1 MAYDEFDKKLGE
13 ILRAERDSARLSQQD
28 MADRLGLTKM
38 TISHWEKGNRSIKAS
53 SLSHC
58 YLCRTIYGSAVR
70 LFRPEY
76 ERFNRRMT

>member
-13 ILRAERDSARLSQQD
+13 ILRAERESARLSQQD

-53 SLSHC
+53 SLKDYCSVLGITVQ
-58 YLCRTIYGSAVR
+58 YV
-70 LFRPEY
+70 
-76 ERFNRRMT
+76 FNLMEDDHG

>member
-38 TISHWEKGNRSIKAS
+38 TISHWENGNRSIKAS
-53 SLSHC
+53 SLKDYCSVLGITVQ
-58 YLCRTIYGSAVR
+58 YVFDLMEADNG
-70 LFRPEY
+70 
-76 ERFNRRMT
+76 

>member
-38 TISHWEKGNRSIKAS
+38 TISHWENGNRSIKAS
-53 SLSHC
+53 SLKDYC
-58 YLCRTIYGSAVR
+58 AV
-70 LFRPEY
+70 LGITVQYVFDLME
-76 ERFNRRMT
+76 TDHG

>member
-38 TISHWEKGNRSIKAS
+38 TISHWENGNRSIKAS
-53 SLSHC
+53 SLKDYC
-58 YLCRTIYGSAVR
+58 AV
-70 LFRPEY
+70 LGITVQYVFDLMEDDHG
-76 ERFNRRMT
+76 

>member
-38 TISHWEKGNRSIKAS
+38 TISHWENGNRSIKAS
-53 SLSHC
+53 SLKDYC
-58 YLCRTIYGSAVR
+58 AV
-70 LFRPEY
+70 LGITVQYVFDLMEAD
-76 ERFNRRMT
+76 NG